1 LIGITIGIIYF
12 ICFAIYH
19 LTKKRDPKKV
29 VKESE
34 PLKIDIVYKSPIDRG
49 EYVDFEEV
57 K

>member
-1 LIGITIGIIYF
+1 LIGLTIGIIYF

-49 EYVDFEEV
+49 EYVNFEEV